1 MTPIKRRSWPRCVL
15 RGASVASLAPVGQG
29 VPDLLVGWR
38 GANLLME
45 CKDGRR
51 PPSDRQLTLPQQE
64 WIAAW
69 RGAVHVVLSADD
81 ALRALGVLK

>member
-1 MTPIKRRSWPRCVL
+1 MIHCARCHRPMRAPSETGLGPKCQVAVLGRKPKPRRV
-15 RGASVASLAPVGQG
+15 
-29 VPDLLVGWR
+29 D
-38 GANLLME
+38 LLME

-51 PPSDRQLTLPQQE
+51 PPSDRQLTIPQQE